1 MYNLGKWDYIYISY
15 YLETFW
21 LYTQNTRKLI
31 EKLFEC
37 IGNSVNFFNTRQ
49 ILSKEAYLKS

>member
-21 LYTQNTRKLI
+21 LYTQKTRKLI

-37 IGNSVNFFNTRQ
+37 IGNSVNFFNTR
-49 ILSKEAYLKS
+49 